1 MLQSAMSMVST
12 SETAYDSGEK
22 ACMTTDFIQVFEDA
36 LRPEICQRVV
46 QRFEASDRKFEGRTG
61 HGVDK
66 SKKNSTDITLTG
78 LSEWNDLHSEIL
90 DSTLYHLMLYIRK
103 YPHLVTSTFAL
114 SLQDPATGQVRPLM
128 ASDVEAASDQQ
139 LGEYLFRVLRPG
151 AINVQKY
158 SKGVGGYY
166 YWHSEIYPRDPSAE
180 TLHRVLLFMFY
191 LNDVE
196 RGGET
201 EFFYQGRKLKPTLGT
216 MVIAPAGFTHTHRGN
231 VPESHDKYILTS
243 WILFNRAE
251 QIYARKPDAMS

>member
-1 MLQSAMSMVST
+1 MYLGLW
-12 SETAYDSGEK
+12 SGK
-22 ACMTTDFIQVFEDA
+22 AAMTTDFIEIYEHA
-36 LRPEICQRVV
+36 LRPELCEEIRH
-46 QRFEASDRKFEGRTG
+46 RFEASDRKSDGRIG

-66 SKKNSTDITLTG
+66 SKKNSTDITITG
-78 LSEWNDLHSEIL
+78 LSEWSDLHSQIL
-90 DSTLYHLMLYIRK
+90 DSTLRHLMLYIRK
-103 YPHLVTSTFAL
+103 YPYLITSAFAL
-114 SLQDPATGQVRPLM
+114 SLQDPATGLVRALT
-128 ASDVEAASDQQ
+128 ASDVGAASDLE
-139 LGEYLFRVLRPG
+139 LGEYLFRVFRPG

-158 SKGVGGYY
+158 SKSLGGYY
-166 YWHSEIYPRDPSAE
+166 YWHSEIYPRDPAAE

-201 EFFYQGRKLKPTLGT
+201 EFLYQERKLKPTSGT

-251 QIYARKPDAMS
+251 QLYPRKPNPA